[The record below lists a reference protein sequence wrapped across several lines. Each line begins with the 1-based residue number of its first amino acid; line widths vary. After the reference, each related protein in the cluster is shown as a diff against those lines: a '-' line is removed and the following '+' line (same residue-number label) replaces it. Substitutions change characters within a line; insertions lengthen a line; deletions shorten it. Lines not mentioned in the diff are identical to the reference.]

1 MKSKRK
7 EIPVP
12 YACSFTDGSKK
23 TSFLLWQIFLAL
35 VVLFKLFVE
44 EAGVVSR
51 VGLTKVLGSQGSL
64 GTDANHFVHEGETRE
79 DIEIGRERDI
89 HRQGEP
95 IAVVFVTGIGL
106 QGMLVDIL
114 RFLLETVKCVGDRS
128 YSVMILNFGLVL
140 WRIGDQ
146 SRLSKTYFKF
156 VMDFWEFNRNFCHCI
171 ISINRK
177 GIIQIIIKYLYFF
190 ANELHQMKRTDE
202 SEELNKFAFLIS
214 NVTAQNFE

>member
-1 MKSKRK
+1 MKEERK

-12 YACSFTDGSKK
+12 YAGSHADRSEE
-23 TSFLLWQIFLAL
+23 TSLFLGLGVLELVSFL
-35 VVLFKLFVE
+35 KLLVE
-44 EAGVVSR
+44 ETGVVSR

-64 GTDANHFVHEGETRE
+64 GTDMNHLVHEGETRE
-79 DIEIGRERDI
+79 ETELGRERDI
-89 HRQGEP
+89 HRPGEP

-156 VMDFWEFNRNFCHCI
+156 VMDFWKFNRNFCHCI

-177 GIIQIIIKYLYFF
+177 RIIQIIK
-190 ANELHQMKRTDE
+190 
-202 SEELNKFAFLIS
+202 
-214 NVTAQNFE
+214 